1 MLYYKQLSLFI
12 IQCIVVMNLS
22 LPMNVKVSPQ
32 FKNLTREVIIE
43 KCGEWTHVTQ
53 YVKNKET
60 QEQLGT
66 KVIDRISMYE
76 NIKDRINEL
85 IK

>member
-1 MLYYKQLSLFI
+1 
-12 IQCIVVMNLS
+12 
-22 LPMNVKVSPQ
+22 
-32 FKNLTREVIIE
+32 
-43 KCGEWTHVTQ
+43 VTQ

-60 QEQLGT
+60 KEQLGT
-66 KVIDRISMYE
+66 KVVDRISMYE